1 MQGFQNNSS
10 VKTLTINESDLRDE
24 QGIFILQ
31 MIRQQAEKRDQ
42 GQWTEGLRQQYNSK
56 SSLGNKSVTVDQIE
70 HGSFSNQEKSLLM
83 F

>member
-56 SSLGNKSVTVDQIE
+56 SSLGNRSVTVDQIE